1 MAYHGAACSGIGKA
15 VARFDRY
22 FLWQLMLL
30 FAFFSLILVGVFW
43 ITRSVSLLDKL
54 IADGQSAMVFLEFT
68 ALSLPTLIRTVMPI
82 AVFTATLYVTNRL
95 NRESEL
101 TAMLATGSSPWR
113 LARGVIV
120 FGILTGLMMAILT
133 NVLRPASIQQLEIR
147 EAEVSRDVT
156 ARLLEEGNFLHP
168 ADGVTLYIR
177 KIDRDGALNDVFL
190 SDRRDPARTMTYTGS
205 RAFLVRDETKASLI
219 MVDGLAVRLDVAG
232 NTLSTTQFSDFSY
245 DITSLLNKESA
256 KSRNIRAISTPELL
270 WHRDMVREVEGYT
283 EGQMMDELHERFT
296 WSTICVAVSLIGFA
310 TLMLGGFSR
319 FGLWPQLLGAFLLLI
334 MLEGMRGVL
343 SQIVVDRAE
352 LWPILYAPTAIG
364 ILLATV
370 FLNIAG
376 RPVSLLLRRPTAA

>member
-1 MAYHGAACSGIGKA
+1 M
-15 VARFDRY
+15 ARFDRY

-82 AVFTATLYVTNRL
+82 AVFAATLYVTNRL

-113 LARGVIV
+113 LARAVIV
-120 FGILTGLMMAILT
+120 FGLITGLMMAILT

-168 ADGVTLYIR
+168 AEGVTLYIR
-177 KIDRDGALNDVFL
+177 KIDPDGALNDVFL
-190 SDRRDPARTMTYTGS
+190 SDRRDPLRTMTYTGA
-205 RAFLVRDETKASLI
+205 RAFLVRDGAKASLI
-219 MVDGLAVRLDVAG
+219 MVDGLAVRLDVIG

-245 DITSLLNKESA
+245 DITSLLDEGDA
-256 KSRNIRAISTPELL
+256 RPRNIRAITTPELL
-270 WHRDMVREVEGYT
+270 WHRDQVSETEGYT

-296 WSTICVAVSLIGFA
+296 WSTICVAVSLIGFS

-319 FGLWPQLLGAFLLLI
+319 FGLWPQLLAAFLLLVV
-334 MLEGMRGVL
+334 LEGMRGVL
-343 SQIVVDRAE
+343 SPIVVDRAE
-352 LWPILYAPTAIG
+352 MWPILYVPTG
-364 ILLATV
+364 VGLALSTL
-370 FLNIAG
+370 FLNLAG
-376 RPVSLLLRRPTAA
+376 RPLRSLLRGVRAA